1 MNTVLLLGSKQK
13 VAFDLVHDLNF
24 HPNIFILVF
33 TAKKK
38 VGTRVEA
45 M

>member
-13 VAFDLVHDLNF
+13 VAFDLLYNLNLL
-24 HPNIFILVF
+24 PNIFILVF
-33 TAKKK
+33 TEKKK
-38 VGTRVEA
+38 VGTGVKA